1 MGKLSH
7 KVSVPRPH
15 GGVELVSSLRL
26 DLLVKVDLLHHGQV
40 PAHQGRLS
48 SWVAGDSFPSWWGH
62 LRLWAPKGLG
72 SVWALTEFS
81 RP

>member
-15 GGVELVSSLRL
+15 GGVEL

-40 PAHQGRLS
+40 PSHQGGLG
-48 SWVAGDSFPSWWGH
+48 SWVAGDSFPSWWGP
-62 LRLWAPKGLG
+62 LKLWAPNGLG